1 MGIGLG
7 FKGLRVAAAA
17 LFVLAQLTLGF
28 AHQPVALPSSEAP
41 VDLAAYALPDGALPD
56 LCLNGGDAGTVLKAH
71 PCDACVLTSA
81 SGLAAEPQPAL
92 AAPDARLIAHLSLRS
107 DRRTGE
113 EARGAQARGPPRDV
127 TQS

>member
-7 FKGLRVAAAA
+7 FKGLRAAAAA

-41 VDLAAYALPDGALPD
+41 IDLAAYALPDGSLPD
-56 LCLNGGDAGTVLKAH
+56 LCLNSGDAGPVLKAH

-81 SGLAAEPQPAL
+81 PGLAVAPQPAL
-92 AAPDARLIAHLSLRS
+92 AAPDGRRIVHLAARCE
-107 DRRTGE
+107 RRPAD
-113 EARGAQARGPPRDV
+113 EARGAQARGPPV
-127 TQS
+127 T

>member
-41 VDLAAYALPDGALPD
+41 VDLAAYALPDGTLPD
-56 LCLNGGDAGTVLKAH
+56 LCLNGADAGTVLKAH

-81 SGLAAEPQPAL
+81 PGLAVAPQPAL
-92 AAPDARLIAHLSLRS
+92 AAPDGRRIAHLPVGCERQPA
-107 DRRTGE
+107 E
-113 EARGAQARGPPRDV
+113 QARGAQARGPPV
-127 TQS
+127 T

>member
-28 AHQPVALPSSEAP
+28 AHQPLALPSSE
-41 VDLAAYALPDGALPD
+41 VSIDLAAYALPDGTLPD

-81 SGLAAEPQPAL
+81 PGLAAEPQPTL
-92 AAPDARLIAHLSLRS
+92 TAPDGRRIAHIAVRNE
-107 DRRTGE
+107 RRRGE
-113 EARGAQARGPPRDV
+113 DSRGAQARGPPV
-127 TQS
+127 T

>member
-1 MGIGLG
+1 MGIALG

-41 VDLAAYALPDGALPD
+41 IDPAAYALPDGTLPD
-56 LCLNGGDAGTVLKAH
+56 LCLNGGDTGTVLKAR

-81 SGLAAEPQPAL
+81 PGLAVEPQPAL
-92 AAPDARLIAHLSLRS
+92 TAPDGRRIVHLPALSE
-107 DRRTGE
+107 RRPRE
-113 EARGAQARGPPRDV
+113 EAHGAQARGPPV
-127 TQS
+127 T